1 MINEDIMPAQKTRLV
16 AVSNRLPIVVRKEK
30 RRWRVEPGSGG
41 LVTAMAPVLKNR
53 GGLWIG
59 WPGTTEKARLNSLLD
74 DASAKT
80 GYKLIPVP
88 ISEEEADRYYLGYAN
103 SIIWPLFHDLQSK
116 CEFRPRF
123 WYSYMEVNRRFART
137 IADHT
142 SEKDYIWI
150 HDYHLVHVSKLLK
163 ELNTRRKTGFFLHIP
178 FPPLDVFVRLPWRV
192 QFLEA
197 LMEYNMVGFQT
208 ARDRKNFLH
217 CLVRYFPGT
226 RVQGRGS
233 VVEVHFRDRM
243 VRVGN
248 FPISI
253 DFAAFEKTARSME
266 VATRVF
272 NMREYFQG
280 QKIIVGIDRMD
291 YTKGIQERL
300 EGYHNALLRYPEL
313 RTKMTLV
320 QVLVP
325 SRREIREYKDLK
337 AGIDRLISEINGEF
351 ATLDWNPI
359 HYHFQSMEHEELL
372 SLYRAADIALITP
385 LKDGMNLVAKEY
397 CACSVDNEGVLILSE
412 FAGAAADLQKGAI
425 LVNPHDYEAIADA
438 LHQAV
443 NMEPHERNN
452 RMKTMRSVI
461 RKRDIFSWVDSFLG
475 AAFAVNLKDF
485 PEIEEYVPGL

>member
-1 MINEDIMPAQKTRLV
+1 MISKKTRLV
-16 AVSNRLPIVVRKEK
+16 AVSNRLPIVLKKVSD
-30 RRWRVEPGSGG
+30 RWQIESGSGG
-41 LVTAMAPVLKNR
+41 LVTAMAPVLRNR

-59 WPGTTEKARLNSLLD
+59 WPGTTERARLQPLLD
-74 DASAKT
+74 QASAKT
-80 GYKLIPVP
+80 GYKLIPVS
-88 ISEEEADRYYLGYAN
+88 ISEEEVDRYYLGYAN
-103 SIIWPLFHDLQSK
+103 SVIWPLFHDLQSK

-123 WYSYMEVNRRFART
+123 WYSYMEVNRRFARAT
-137 IADHT
+137 AEHT

-150 HDYHLVHVSKLLK
+150 HDYHLVHVGKFLK
-163 ELNTRRKTGFFLHIP
+163 ELNTQRKTGFFLHIP
-178 FPPLDVFVRLPWRV
+178 FPPLDVFVRLPWRI

-197 LMEYNMVGFQT
+197 LMEYNMLGFQT

-217 CLVRYFPGT
+217 CLGRYFPEI

-233 VVEVHFRDRM
+233 VVEVHFGDRR

-253 DFAAFEKTARSME
+253 DFSHFERNALSPVVESRVRSL
-266 VATRVF
+266 
-272 NMREYFQG
+272 RENFGG
-280 QKIIVGIDRMD
+280 QKIIIGVDRMD

-300 EGYHNALLRYPEL
+300 EGFHNALLRYPEL
-313 RTKMTLV
+313 RTKITLI
-320 QVLVP
+320 QILVP
-325 SRREIREYKDLK
+325 SRREIRDYKDLK
-337 AGIDRLISEINGEF
+337 AGIDRLIAEINGEF

-359 HYHFQSMEHEELL
+359 HYHYRSLEHEELL
-372 SLYRAADIALITP
+372 SLYRVADIALITP

-397 CACSVDNEGVLILSE
+397 CACSVDNEGILILSE

-443 NMEPHERNN
+443 IMEPHERNN

-461 RKRDIFSWVDSFLG
+461 RKRDIFSWVDSFLD
-475 AAFAVNLKDF
+475 AAFAVHLKDF

>member
-1 MINEDIMPAQKTRLV
+1 MININIMTSEKTRLV
-16 AVSNRLPIVVRKEK
+16 AVSNRLPIVLKK
-30 RRWRVEPGSGG
+30 DKNRWHIESGSGG
-41 LVTAMAPVLKNR
+41 LVTALAPVLRNR

-59 WPGTTEKARLNSLLD
+59 WPGTTEKAKLQTLLD
-74 DASAKT
+74 EASVKT

-88 ISEEEADRYYLGYAN
+88 MSPEEADNYYLGYSN
-103 SIIWPLFHDLQSK
+103 SVIWPLFHDLQSK
-116 CEFRPRF
+116 CEFRPRY

-137 IADHT
+137 IADNT

-150 HDYHLVHVSKLLK
+150 HDYHLVHVGKLLNDLK
-163 ELNTRRKTGFFLHIP
+163 APRKTGFFLHIP

-217 CLVRYFPGT
+217 CLVRYFPTT

-233 VVEVHFRDRM
+233 VVEVHFQNRK

-253 DFAAFEKTARSME
+253 DFDQFEKQASSMG
-266 VATRVF
+266 VSSRVQS
-272 NMREYFQG
+272 MRDNFQG
-280 QKIIVGIDRMD
+280 QKIIISIDRMD

-300 EGYHNALLRYPEL
+300 EGFHNALLRYPDL
-313 RTKMTLV
+313 RRKITMI

-325 SRREIREYKDLK
+325 SRRELKEYKILK
-337 AGIDRLISEINGEF
+337 ARIDQLIAQINGEF
-351 ATLDWNPI
+351 ATLDWDPI
-359 HYHFQSMEHEELL
+359 HYHYRSLEHDELL
-372 SLYRAADIALITP
+372 SLYRVADIALITP

-397 CACSVDNEGVLILSE
+397 CACSVDNDGVLILSE

-425 LVNPHDYEAIADA
+425 LINPHDYEAIADA
-438 LHQAV
+438 VHQAFY
-443 NMEPHERNN
+443 MELQERNT
-452 RMKTMRSVI
+452 RMKTMRSII

-485 PEIEEYVPGL
+485 PAIEEYVPGL